1 MQSHNEDTAYLCN
14 ADPFLAAGRV
24 QAASVR
30 VRETSQILHE
40 HLPLNFRQPSVMSQ

>member
-1 MQSHNEDTAYLCN
+1 MQSHSEDTAYLCN
-14 ADPFLAAGRV
+14 ADLFLAAGRV
-24 QAASVR
+24 QAASVG

>member
-1 MQSHNEDTAYLCN
+1 MRLHSEDTAYLCN

-40 HLPLNFRQPSVMSQ
+40 HLTPNFRQPSVMSQ